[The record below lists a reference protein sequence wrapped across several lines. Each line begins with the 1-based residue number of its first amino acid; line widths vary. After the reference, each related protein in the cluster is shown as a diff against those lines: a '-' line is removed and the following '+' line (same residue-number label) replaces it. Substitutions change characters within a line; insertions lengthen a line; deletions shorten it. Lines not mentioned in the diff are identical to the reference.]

1 MKKEELYDEF
11 EEQWQNGIRPN
22 IQTFLERYRATNPA
36 ESQSVLREQLC
47 IELDQL
53 LHRGEIPQLT
63 EYKTVFP
70 DDVDCIL
77 SSFREISAKVELTPT
92 LDAARFRMIDLLEK
106 GGQGEIWL
114 RYDTL
119 VERLVALKCVASSE
133 WNSPEIQ
140 AEFRREAVIGGTLEH
155 PNIAPV
161 YELTEQRHP
170 WGITEPAPPYLVM
183 RAFGDPCLHAAIAAF
198 HARSRPATELPL
210 LGALRSFQKN
220 RTPELRL
227 SVEIAF
233 GQCKF
238 DIQQECDRVLRES
251 VQSISAARFGRR
263 YPEDRDHQIPSEEV
277 E

>member
-1 MKKEELYDEF
+1 MSLLSESDEKNTPDPISGPSIDTTFLNAVKKEELYDEF

-170 WGITEPAPPYLVM
+170 WGITEPAPPYSSCGHSEI
-183 RAFGDPCLHAAIAAF
+183 RACMPPSPRFTLGHV
-198 HARSRPATELPL
+198 RLPNCRCW
-210 LGALRSFQKN
+210 ALYVPFRKTGLPNFDFQ
-220 RTPELRL
+220 LR
-227 SVEIAF
+227 
-233 GQCKF
+233 
-238 DIQQECDRVLRES
+238 
-251 VQSISAARFGRR
+251 
-263 YPEDRDHQIPSEEV
+263 
-277 E
+277 